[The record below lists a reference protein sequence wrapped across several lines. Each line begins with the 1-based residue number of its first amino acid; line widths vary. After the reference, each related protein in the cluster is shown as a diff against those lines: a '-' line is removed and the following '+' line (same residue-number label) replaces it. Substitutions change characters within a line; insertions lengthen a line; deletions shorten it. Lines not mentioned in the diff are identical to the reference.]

1 MDFTVLA
8 HAVEVDHGIKR
19 VSMRFI
25 KKYAAPERKRL
36 SSELNEEITKA
47 LADHGLV
54 ALPRTLPT
62 SEEAFIFVLQA
73 DTVLGEA
80 AELSKVIFAGR
91 RLGLFDGLN
100 LEDRFPKL
108 AEEAAQAG
116 GTAARYRTPT
126 TAPAR

>member
-25 KKYAAPERKRL
+25 KKYAAPTRMRL
-36 SSELNEEITKA
+36 SSELNVEITKA
-47 LADHGLV
+47 LAEHGLV
-54 ALPRTLPT
+54 TLPRSLPT

-80 AELSKVIFAGR
+80 ADLSALIFAGR
-91 RLGLFDGLN
+91 KLDMFADLDI
-100 LEDRFPKL
+100 EKRFPKL
-108 AEEAAQAG
+108 AEETQ
-116 GTAARYRTPT
+116 
-126 TAPAR
+126 